1 MCKALSH
8 DIVIDDLRLV
18 AKDGG
23 KSAYARTVAP

>member
-8 DIVIDDLRLV
+8 DIVIADVRLI

-23 KSAYARTVAP
+23 KSSYAREAES